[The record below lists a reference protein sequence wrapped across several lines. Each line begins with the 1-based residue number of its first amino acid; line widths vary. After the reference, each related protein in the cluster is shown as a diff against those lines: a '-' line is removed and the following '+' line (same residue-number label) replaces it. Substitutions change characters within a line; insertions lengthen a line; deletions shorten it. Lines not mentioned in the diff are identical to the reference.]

1 MDKFDGKAEN
11 WKEWHYQ
18 FIVAAHAYKD
28 RNGALLEAIEKLEL
42 DAVDT
47 EDIDLELERKDAE
60 CMTETKAEMF
70 GVLCLLTSG
79 EANVLVRSEVDKNG
93 YTTWKRLFDRYNPRT
108 PASLTAAW
116 REVIRPKKI
125 KDMREASKT
134 IDTWEGKI
142 AVLKKEHSEEPT
154 QGLKA
159 SLLLE
164 MLPDHVQLT
173 VAQGM
178 SSKKLDY
185 DALKAKIKL
194 MANVQIDYST
204 PKPMEIGELDLNHE
218 DEWVD
223 VVGAQ
228 KGKGKGK
235 GPMYGSCWTCGGSH
249 FSRDCP
255 KGGGK
260 KGGGKGDNKG
270 KGKSAGPMYGSCWT
284 CGGNHFSRDCPNN
297 SDGKGKGKGKG
308 IKCYTCGGVG
318 HRQEQCPTA
327 VGEVMHEHCGDD
339 AVQGVDEDWGVF
351 SLQESVNKKVHAQ
364 LVDLTRSGR
373 GMTGVR
379 PSWGRRWGPRGPA
392 QIEVANRFAV
402 LGEDADEK
410 EWIQKVGE
418 EQEWKLLVKGTEET

>member
-79 EANVLVRSEVDKNG
+79 EANVLVRSVVDKNG
-93 YTTWKRLFDRYNPRT
+93 YTAWKRLFDRYNPRT

-125 KDMREASKT
+125 KNMREASKT

-173 VAQGM
+173 VA
-178 SSKKLDY
+178 
-185 DALKAKIKL
+185 
-194 MANVQIDYST
+194 
-204 PKPMEIGELDLNHE
+204 
-218 DEWVD
+218 
-223 VVGAQ
+223 
-228 KGKGKGK
+228 
-235 GPMYGSCWTCGGSH
+235 
-249 FSRDCP
+249 
-255 KGGGK
+255 
-260 KGGGKGDNKG
+260 
-270 KGKSAGPMYGSCWT
+270 
-284 CGGNHFSRDCPNN
+284 
-297 SDGKGKGKGKG
+297 
-308 IKCYTCGGVG
+308 
-318 HRQEQCPTA
+318 
-327 VGEVMHEHCGDD
+327 
-339 AVQGVDEDWGVF
+339 
-351 SLQESVNKKVHAQ
+351 
-364 LVDLTRSGR
+364 
-373 GMTGVR
+373 
-379 PSWGRRWGPRGPA
+379 
-392 QIEVANRFAV
+392 
-402 LGEDADEK
+402 
-410 EWIQKVGE
+410 
-418 EQEWKLLVKGTEET
+418 